1 MEDFEEK
8 FIKPLVSAS
17 YPATLAALSLTATV
31 VSNLGG
37 SPPVYLKIGLLSAA
51 VTFLFSSFSIFFY
64 RLYPSQKKLWTG
76 ASVMYVVGLF
86 CLIASV
92 ITLLAFTIIAAII

>member
-1 MEDFEEK
+1 MEDLEEK

-31 VSNLGG
+31 VSSIGG
-37 SPPVYLKIGLLSAA
+37 PPPTYLKLGLLTAA
-51 VTFLFSSFSIFFY
+51 VTFLFSSISIFFF
-64 RLYPSQKKLWTG
+64 RLYPSRRGLWMA
-76 ASVMYVVGLF
+76 ASVLYVLGLL

-92 ITLLAFTIIAAII
+92 LILLALTISSAII